1 MTQQTE
7 RYDDRTVAIWL
18 LICAA
23 TIFGMILLGGV
34 TRLTDS
40 GLSMVDW
47 RPIMG
52 VVPPLSTSDWVA
64 LFEEYKLYPEYQQI
78 NQTMTLAEFKV
89 IFYYEYLHR
98 MLGRLIGLLF
108 FVPLVVLW
116 FRGRIRPELM
126 PRLLFL
132 LVLGGAQGFM
142 GWYMVQSG
150 LVDQPDVSQYR
161 LTAHLGLAI
170 AIYGLIVWQITSLL
184 SNGRPYRMGAG
195 IGPVYLIGLVYL
207 MILSGGFVAGTDA
220 GEQYPTWP
228 LMGDSFIP
236 MALYADGWMSPF
248 EHPTSIHFNHRML
261 AYFTA
266 LVVVIVAARSLAM
279 SADSRV
285 RIASWLLLLS
295 LACQV
300 LLGIST
306 VLTYVDIIP
315 IAAAHQSGAVLLLT
329 ATVFWVHSKQTE
341 NLRSDF

>member
-1 MTQQTE
+1 MTQHTE
-7 RYDDRTVAIWL
+7 RYDDRVVAIWL
-18 LICAA
+18 LACAI

-52 VVPPLSTSDWVA
+52 VVPPLSTSDWLE
-64 LFEEYKLYPEYQQI
+64 LFEQYNRYPDYQLV
-78 NQTMTLAEFKV
+78 NQSMTLAEFKV

-98 MLGRLIGLLF
+98 MLGRAIGLLF
-108 FVPLVVLW
+108 FIPLVVLW
-116 FRGRIRPELM
+116 FRRRIRPELL
-126 PRLLFL
+126 PRLIFL
-132 LVLGGAQGFM
+132 LVLGGLQGLM

-150 LVDQPDVSQYR
+150 LVDRPDVSQYR

-170 AIYGLIVWQITSLL
+170 AIYGLIVWQIVSLL
-184 SNGRPYRMGAG
+184 SPERDYRMGASS
-195 IGPVYLIGLVYL
+195 GPVYLIGLVYV

-220 GEQYPTWP
+220 GLSFPTWP
-228 LMGDSFIP
+228 LMGDSFVP
-236 MALYADGWMSPF
+236 AALYRDGWVSAF
-248 EHPTSIHFNHRML
+248 EQVTTIHFNHRML
-261 AYFTA
+261 AYLTA
-266 LVVVIVAARSLAM
+266 LVIVIVATRSLTK
-279 SADSRV
+279 SADLRV
-285 RIASWLLLLS
+285 RIASWLLLLI

-306 VLTYVDIIP
+306 VLTHVAIP